1 MNGKERDDGGAR
13 ASKRLERAELFFGC
27 LVFFAGL
34 FYLTREAKT
43 DVQWYFRVVSFFV
56 GAIGWTVVQFLKR
69 GR

>member
-1 MNGKERDDGGAR
+1 MNRKGQGDGERRVRG
-13 ASKRLERAELFFGC
+13 RLERAELFFGC

-43 DVQWYFRVVSFFV
+43 DAQWYFRVVSFLV